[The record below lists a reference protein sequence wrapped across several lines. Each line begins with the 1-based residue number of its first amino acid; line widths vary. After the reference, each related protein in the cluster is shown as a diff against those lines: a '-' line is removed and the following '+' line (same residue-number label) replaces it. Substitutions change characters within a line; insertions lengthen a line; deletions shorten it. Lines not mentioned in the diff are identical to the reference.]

1 MSQLR
6 YIRAT
11 GSRPARRSGAPS
23 GRSRSNCPN
32 LGAATRPLS
41 SQVHLYPCQRPAKAA
56 KCMRSRRR
64 IQDAI
69 MIFNSKLFSSFA
81 LVGALGLVPVTAS
94 SFAAADTT
102 NYQELEKFMSVYER
116 VKANY
121 VERVDDHTLIKG
133 AIDGMLAA
141 LDPHSSYAEGDEFQS
156 LKATT
161 DGNYGGIGLSVVSED
176 GVVKVISPTEDT
188 PAWRAGIKSGD
199 YITHVNGELLYGMT
213 SDEAVDKMKGQPG
226 TPVKITIVRPG
237 RDKPFDVALV
247 RERIELRPVK
257 WEVKDGVGYLNI
269 NTFAGNVGEQTKAAL
284 VAIDKATG
292 GHPIGYVVDLR
303 SNPGGLLDQ
312 AVDVAD
318 DFLDSGEIVSQR
330 GRTKDDIERYY
341 ARPGDMAHGLPVIVL
356 TDAGTAS
363 ASEIVAGALQDHR
376 RALIMG
382 ETSFGKG
389 SVQTVV
395 QTGPDAA
402 LRLTTARYYTPSGRS
417 VQAGGIQPDVEVP
430 QLSDSDYKDR
440 KVVREADL
448 RRHLL
453 AQAKVE
459 DKLLEADDSPD
470 PRFSAKA
477 EDLEKKGIKDFQ
489 LYYAINTLKR
499 LGSPAAIASTAA
511 AKRSR

>member
-1 MSQLR
+1 M
-6 YIRAT
+6 
-11 GSRPARRSGAPS
+11 
-23 GRSRSNCPN
+23 
-32 LGAATRPLS
+32 
-41 SQVHLYPCQRPAKAA
+41 K
-56 KCMRSRRR
+56 
-64 IQDAI
+64 
-69 MIFNSKLFSSFA
+69 FNSMKLLPPLA
-81 LVGALGLVPVTAS
+81 LVGALALVPVTAS

-121 VERVDDHTLIKG
+121 VEPVDDHVLIKG

-141 LDPHSSYAEGDEFQS
+141 LDPHSAYSEGAEFDQ
-156 LKATT
+156 LKSTT
-161 DGNYGGIGLSVVSED
+161 DGNYGGLGLSVSIED
-176 GVVKVISPTEDT
+176 GAVKVIAPTEDT
-188 PAWRAGIKSGD
+188 PAWRAGIKAGD
-199 YITHVNGELLYGMT
+199 YINGELVYGLT
-213 SDEAVDKMKGQPG
+213 LDEAVSKMRGEPG
-226 TPVKITIVRPG
+226 SSIQLTIVRPG
-237 RDKPFDVALV
+237 RDKPFDVAMK
-247 RERIELRPVK
+247 REKIDLRPVK
-257 WEVKDGVGYLNI
+257 WEIKEGVGYINI
-269 NTFAGNVGEQTKAAL
+269 NTFTGNVADQTKAAL
-284 VAIDKATG
+284 IGIDKATG
-292 GHPIGYVVDLR
+292 GHPLGYVVDLR

-330 GRTKDDIERYY
+330 GRTKEDIERYY

-382 ETSFGKG
+382 EKSFGKG

-395 QTGPDAA
+395 QTGPEAA

-417 VQAGGIQPDVEVP
+417 VQAGGIEPDVAVP
-430 QLSDSDYKDR
+430 QLSDPDYKDR
-440 KVVREADL
+440 KLVREADL

-459 DKLLEADDSPD
+459 DKLLEADDGPD
-470 PRFSAKA
+470 PRFTAKA

-489 LYYAINTLKR
+489 LYYALNTIKR
-499 LGSPAAIASTAA
+499 LAAPAYIASAA
-511 AKRSR
+511 PAKKTH

>member
-1 MSQLR
+1 MKINTKLVS
-6 YIRAT
+6 
-11 GSRPARRSGAPS
+11 
-23 GRSRSNCPN
+23 
-32 LGAATRPLS
+32 PL
-41 SQVHLYPCQRPAKAA
+41 
-56 KCMRSRRR
+56 
-64 IQDAI
+64 
-69 MIFNSKLFSSFA
+69 A
-81 LVGALGLVPVTAS
+81 LVGALALVPVTAS

-121 VERVDDHTLIKG
+121 VDPVDDKTLIKG

-141 LDPHSSYAEGDEFQS
+141 LDPHSSYVEANDFDQ

-161 DGNYGGIGLSVVSED
+161 DGNYGGLGLTVSMED
-176 GVVKVISPTEDT
+176 GVVKVIAPTEDT

-199 YITHVNGELLYGMT
+199 YITHINGEFLNNL
-213 SDEAVDKMKGQPG
+213 SLDEAVAKMKGDPG
-226 TPVKITIVRPG
+226 TTVKLTIIRPG
-237 RDKPFDVALV
+237 RDKPLDFSVT
-247 RERIELRPVK
+247 RERIELHPVK
-257 WEVKDGVGYLNI
+257 WEIKEGVGYINI
-269 NTFAGNVGEQTKAAL
+269 NTFSGNVAEQTKAAL
-284 VAIDKATG
+284 IGIDKATS
-292 GHPIGYVVDLR
+292 GHPLGYVIDLR

-341 ARPGDMAHGLPVIVL
+341 ARPGDMAHGLPVVVL

-382 ETSFGKG
+382 EKSFGKG

-395 QTGPDAA
+395 QTGPEAA

-417 VQAGGIQPDVEVP
+417 VQAGGIDPDIPVP
-430 QLSDSDYKDR
+430 QLSDPDYKDR
-440 KVVREADL
+440 KVIREADL

-453 AQAKVE
+453 AQSNVE
-459 DKLLEADDSPD
+459 DKLLEADNTPD
-470 PRFSAKA
+470 PRFMMTPAS
-477 EDLEKKGIKDFQ
+477 LEKQGIKDFQ
-489 LYYAINTLKR
+489 LFYALNTIKR
-499 LGSPAAIASTAA
+499 LSSTATIASAA
-511 AKRSR
+511 TPKKLR

>member
-1 MSQLR
+1 MK
-6 YIRAT
+6 
-11 GSRPARRSGAPS
+11 
-23 GRSRSNCPN
+23 PN
-32 LGAATRPLS
+32 MKLLPPL
-41 SQVHLYPCQRPAKAA
+41 
-56 KCMRSRRR
+56 
-64 IQDAI
+64 
-69 MIFNSKLFSSFA
+69 A
-81 LVGALGLVPVTAS
+81 LVGALALVPVTAS
-94 SFAAADTT
+94 SFASADTT

-121 VERVDDHTLIKG
+121 VEPVDDHTLIKG

-141 LDPHSSYAEGDEFQS
+141 LDPHSSYAEASDFDQ

-161 DGNYGGIGLSVVSED
+161 DGNYGGLGLSVSIED
-176 GVVKVISPTEDT
+176 GAVKVIAPTEDT
-188 PAWRAGIKSGD
+188 PAWKAGIKAGD
-199 YITHVNGELLYGMT
+199 YITHINGELVYGLT
-213 SDEAVDKMKGQPG
+213 LDEAVGKMRGDPG
-226 TPVKITIVRPG
+226 TSIELTIVRPG
-237 RDKPFDVALV
+237 RDKPFDVSMK

-257 WEVKDGVGYLNI
+257 WEIKDGIGYLNI
-269 NTFAGNVGEQTKAAL
+269 NTFTGNVAEQTKAAL
-284 VAIDKATG
+284 IGIDKATG
-292 GHPIGYVVDLR
+292 GHPLGYVVDLR

-341 ARPGDMAHGLPVIVL
+341 ARPGDLAHGLPVIVL

-395 QTGPDAA
+395 QTGPEAA

-417 VQAGGIQPDVEVP
+417 VQAGGIEPDVAVP
-430 QLSDSDYKDR
+430 QLSDPDYKDR
-440 KVVREADL
+440 RIVREADL

-453 AQAKVE
+453 AQAKVQ
-459 DKLLEADDSPD
+459 DKLLEADDGPD
-470 PRFSAKA
+470 PRFTAKP
-477 EDLEKKGIKDFQ
+477 EELEKKGIKDFQ
-489 LYYAINTLKR
+489 LYYALNTIKR
-499 LGSPAAIASTAA
+499 LAAPVSIASAGPGKKA
-511 AKRSR
+511 R